1 MPQRLTTGLI
11 AALSMSALIDA
22 APSVA
27 QSFPSGPMKIVV
39 PSAPGTQSDIVS
51 RALAQ
56 RLQIVLGQPVIVDN
70 KPGADGMLAVE
81 AVVNSLPDGLTLV
94 NVQSGSLTIAPTLYA
109 NRIRYDPE
117 RDLAPITHTVRATFL
132 LTVNAQSS
140 IRDIKQFVAYTKANP
155 RSAAIGHMPGAAY
168 LAALVAKQ
176 VTQADVELIPY
187 KGQPAIWTDL
197 LGGRIH
203 AGIEPVGGAYPQI
216 RAGKLRPIAL
226 LGSARTSLLPDVP
239 TATEQG
245 FSGIEADAWNG
256 LFARAGTPPAV
267 IERLHREIVRILG
280 ATDLRESLLAQGME
294 VELSDPITLARRVR
308 DDRTKWDAVI
318 KTFNVKAEN

>member
-1 MPQRLTTGLI
+1 MRRSVAVTACILI
-11 AALSMSALIDA
+11 AG
-22 APSVA
+22 APSHA
-27 QSFPSGPMKIVV
+27 QNYPTGPIKIVV

-56 RLQIVLGQPVIVDN
+56 RLQPALGQPVIIDN
-70 KPGADGMLAVE
+70 RPGADGMLAVE
-81 AVVNSLPDGLTLV
+81 AVVNAPADGLTLV

-132 LTVNAQSS
+132 LTVNGSS
-140 IRDIKQFVAYTKANP
+140 NIRDIKQFVGYTKANP
-155 RSAAIGHMPGAAY
+155 RTAAIGHLPGAAY
-168 LAALVAKQ
+168 LAALIAKQ
-176 VTQADVELIPY
+176 VTQADVELVPY

-203 AGIEPVGGAYPQI
+203 AGIEPVGGAFPQI

-226 LGSARTSLLPDVP
+226 LGSARTALLPDVL
-239 TATEQG
+239 TAAEQG
-245 FSGIEADAWNG
+245 FPGIEADAWNG

-280 ATDLRESLLAQGME
+280 AADVRENLLAQGME
-294 VELSDPITLARRVR
+294 VELSDPATLAQRVR
-308 DDRTKWDAVI
+308 DDRAKWSAVI
-318 KTFNVKAEN
+318 KAFNVKPDN